1 LSALMALEGVTSHAA
16 AAAGEAAVAGR
27 IAPGHRADLTAF
39 AADPLTTPAGELPD
53 TPIALTVV
61 GGSIQH
67 RAV

>member
-1 LSALMALEGVTSHAA
+1 
-16 AAAGEAAVAGR
+16 AAGEADVAGR

-39 AADPLTTPAGELPD
+39 AADPLTTPAGELPG

-61 GGSIQH
+61 GGSVRH